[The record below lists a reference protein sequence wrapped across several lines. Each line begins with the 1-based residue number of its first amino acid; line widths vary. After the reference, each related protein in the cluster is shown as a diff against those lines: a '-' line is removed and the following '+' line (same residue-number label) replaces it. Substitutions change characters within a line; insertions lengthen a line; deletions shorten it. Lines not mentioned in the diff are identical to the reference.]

1 MVHIQAQSTQGGGG
15 GRHYLSQEALVGGF
29 GPGVGVFL
37 GVVGVAAAAAAAA
50 VDDHVHLA
58 FVLQHGMAGIHST
71 WVVGVGGFVGGGW

>member
-37 GVVGVAAAAAAAA
+37 GVVGVAAAAAA

-58 FVLQHGMAGIHST
+58 LVLQHGMAGIHGT
-71 WVVGVGGFVGGGW
+71 WGVGGGGVDG